1 MVILSMVPWHS
12 EYSWALVI
20 INEHSRGLMVPRQLS
35 LNCLR
40 MLLRAH
46 EGSRVL
52 KTAPLCSWLRKR
64 WIKKHIKCQLL
75 KWLPC
80 SNLQISQSRF
90 HQIIKWWIFSNSTR
104 KGQLKNVQDGI
115 PWCCFHY
122 VWMHNLRGTYFWDTL
137 YYICNND
144 LNSPGN
150 LA

>member
-1 MVILSMVPWHS
+1 MVPWHS

-20 INEHSRGLMVPRQLS
+20 IHEHSRALMVPWQLS
-35 LNCLR
+35 LNWSLVSKN
-40 MLLRAH
+40 AP
-46 EGSRVL
+46 ESSWVL

-90 HQIIKWWIFSNSTR
+90 HQIIKWWTFSNSTR

-115 PWCCFHY
+115 SRPLGSQEIKNKTGNTFVNSVMVLDETY
-122 VWMHNLRGTYFWDTL
+122 NNLVSVSTL
-137 YYICNND
+137 RLI
-144 LNSPGN
+144 
-150 LA
+150 

>member
-1 MVILSMVPWHS
+1 MVPWHS

-46 EGSRVL
+46 ECSRVL

-90 HQIIKWWIFSNSTR
+90 HQIIKWWTFSNSTR

-115 PWCCFHY
+115 SRPLGSWEIKKKRCWGF
-122 VWMHNLRGTYFWDTL
+122 FWTPFIWQSWGEGL
-137 YYICNND
+137 VPRTREQLSN
-144 LNSPGN
+144 
-150 LA
+150 